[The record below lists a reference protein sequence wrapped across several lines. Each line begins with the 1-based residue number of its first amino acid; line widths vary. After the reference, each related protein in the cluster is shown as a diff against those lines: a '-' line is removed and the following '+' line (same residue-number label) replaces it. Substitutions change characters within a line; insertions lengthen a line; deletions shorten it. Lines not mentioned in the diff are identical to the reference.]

1 MKRIVALVLC
11 VVLMVGLIAGCG
23 KGGVKKGDGS
33 TLKIGLCTSAL
44 IEDYDTNMFTKWI
57 EEQSGYKIE
66 FQFFSSQSSEAKS
79 QIATMIAAGEEL
91 PDILWGVD
99 FGKEVYTEYGDD
111 GYFLDLKEYFDD
123 KKGASKVFW
132 DRFAELPEE
141 DQDRAMRNMVNPDSG
156 AMYAL
161 PTLQYSE
168 IDVMDYMM
176 FINQDWLNKLGL
188 SMPNSLEELY
198 NVLVAFR
205 DRDPNGNGRKDEIP
219 FIGCNSLSGHVIN
232 YILNQF
238 LYFNEEKSFGIKDG
252 KLTTPFT
259 SNEYRE
265 GLKYANKLVNEG
277 LLSSL
282 SLTTNATT
290 LKGYICPTT
299 DASGNINDSDILVG
313 CFVGHPTLVIEPNNP
328 ALYKYTAMNYW
339 SNSVI
344 TNNQQVY
351 RTFITEDC
359 EDPDAAWNF
368 LMNFYTEEASLRL
381 RYGEKGVDWDD
392 ADEGTK
398 SFIGYDAQIKVIN
411 QVWANQNNSTW
422 GNIQSTILY
431 YAENEVTQIED
442 VSKWQDYLN
451 KQFTATHDNYFA
463 AAEKYNPKEKLSA
476 IVLTTEESEQYS
488 MTISNCKSHI
498 SNSRTSFVTG
508 TLNPNSDSDWNEY
521 LKKLD
526 DLGLKT
532 WLSVA
537 QKAYDRQ
544 NNLK

>member
-1 MKRIVALVLC
+1 MKRIVALLLC

-23 KGGVKKGDGS
+23 NNGPKKGDGS
-33 TLKIGLCTSAL
+33 TLLIGLCTSAL
-44 IEDYDTNMFTKWI
+44 IEDYDTNKFTKWI
-57 EEQSGYKIE
+57 EEESGYKVQ

-79 QIATMIAAGEEL
+79 QIATMIAAGEKL
-91 PDILWGVD
+91 PDILWGID

-111 GYFLDLKEYFDD
+111 GYFINLKDYYDD
-123 KKGASKVFW
+123 KDGVAKVFW

-141 DQDRAMRNMVNPDSG
+141 DQDRAMRNMVNPEND
-156 AMYAL
+156 AMYVL

-176 FINQDWLNKLGL
+176 FINQDWLKKLNL
-188 SMPNSLEELY
+188 SMPTNLEELY

-205 DRDPNGNGRKDEIP
+205 DKDPNGNGRKDEIP
-219 FIGCNSLSGHVIN
+219 LIGCNSLSGHVIN

-265 GLKYANKLVNEG
+265 GLKYANKLVSEG

-282 SLTTNATT
+282 SLTTNAAT
-290 LKGYICPTT
+290 LKGYICPTM

-328 ALYKYTAMNYW
+328 ALYKYSAMNYW
-339 SNSVI
+339 NHAVL
-344 TNNQQVY
+344 TNNQQAY

-368 LMNFYTEEASLRL
+368 LMNFYTEEASLRM

-398 SFIGYDAQIKVIN
+398 SFIGYKAQIKVIN

-422 GNIQSTILY
+422 GNIQSTVLY
-431 YAENEVTQIED
+431 YAENEVTQVEN

-451 KQFTATHDNYFA
+451 KLFTATHDNFFA
-463 AAEKYNPKEKLSA
+463 AADKYNPKEKLSA
-476 IVLTTEESEQYS
+476 IVLTTEESEKYS

-508 TLNPNSDSDWNEY
+508 TLNPNSDSDWNDY

-526 DLGLKT
+526 DLGLST

-544 NNLK
+544 K